1 MSSAVDNLSNTNS
14 YSNTTIT
21 DNGRT
26 YSYTNT
32 SQGKIMS
39 LNSPEGRNM
48 IIIGSLITGGVV
60 LILVLPMLVKIGGA
74 ITLIKMIRK

>member
-1 MSSAVDNLSNTNS
+1 MSSVVDNLSDTN
-14 YSNTTIT
+14 
-21 DNGRT
+21 
-26 YSYTNT
+26 

-60 LILVLPMLVKIGGA
+60 LVLVLPMLVKIGGA